1 MCEPVSIATAAISGA
16 QQIAGHQAA
25 VGAARDSNNAKVKNF
40 HRQNQEYKVTA
51 NLDNVKYLNDVI
63 DQDQDQDRT
72 YQAMLDQWSDTDA
85 QLKKLFATQDFAMED
100 AIIEMHE
107 GSYAG
112 TQTGATAARL
122 AGKSAMEAGRKKAR
136 AIHSKMFAVDEA
148 NRQKEKTHR
157 AAQHDSNV
165 LFRDVAFA
173 PVHGFAPA
181 APELEA
187 GPSKAGLI
195 LGLAG
200 TGLQGFKDAGAFK
213 AKPVT
218 KSIGTQVGAGIG
230 SW

>member
-1 MCEPVSIATAAISGA
+1 MAGMAIGGL
-16 QQIAGHQAA
+16 QQIAGHQAET
-25 VGAARDSNNAKVKNF
+25 AAAKGRNNAKLKNF
-40 HRQNQEYKVTA
+40 HRQNEEYKVTA
-51 NLDNVKYLNDVI
+51 NLDNVKYLSDVI

-85 QLKKLFATQDFAMED
+85 QLKKVFATQDFAIED

-112 TQTGATAARL
+112 TQTGASAARM

-148 NRQKEKTHR
+148 NRQKSRTH
-157 AAQHDSNV
+157 AAAKHDSQK

-173 PVHGFAPA
+173 PVHGFRPA
-181 APELEA
+181 APTMEA

-200 TGLQGFKDAGAFK
+200 TGLHGYKDFQAS
-213 AKPVT
+213 
-218 KSIGTQVGAGIG
+218 KSPSVKSGG
-230 SW
+230 